1 MFRIKNNNITFRDFS
16 ITWVG
21 TVNASFGPIV
31 FDIQTSDSIKMVRV
45 GFDMGV
51 YNNGGSRSWFS
62 AIWNMNS
69 GTATNYTIS
78 NCCIKN
84 NVWSFLKSNTNTST
98 QRRWQWVNNYF
109 SSFYAPQLTFNTPSG
124 IMSEVVVIGNTFT
137 DSFAADVAA
146 TGANHC
152 GGVAGNAN
160 THSFVFANNTLQ
172 GRGSGFHFEEGAN
185 NVTITGNTFR
195 MTDEAVELL
204 DNNVGGVRLS
214 PSKFVISNNVMQ
226 QEGTV
231 EGTAFG
237 VSIINDLSGEP
248 GGLIVSIKDNVI
260 SGYQRGVTLSEDP
273 QQSISVT
280 GNLID
285 NCTIG
290 IQLLGGVVDVSGN
303 IISNCATALDSND
316 AFIGINTFYNNT
328 ALINV
333 SNLSFG
339 MDGFV
344 FTRNF
349 RGGSQLPNGVTNFTL
364 FPLPAAGRV
373 QGVFSFNVN
382 AGNLPSERYG
392 VITISWDGAV
402 LTQTAGVSGGTGLL
416 GSNTLSVVANN
427 LNVALNN
434 TGGSTDATVTYKFNG
449 SWFLS

>member
-1 MFRIKNNNITFRDFS
+1 
-16 ITWVG
+16 
-21 TVNASFGPIV
+21 
-31 FDIQTSDSIKMVRV
+31 
-45 GFDMGV
+45 
-51 YNNGGSRSWFS
+51 
-62 AIWNMNS
+62 
-69 GTATNYTIS
+69 
-78 NCCIKN
+78 
-84 NVWSFLKSNTNTST
+84 
-98 QRRWQWVNNYF
+98 
-109 SSFYAPQLTFNTPSG
+109 
-124 IMSEVVVIGNTFT
+124 
-137 DSFAADVAA
+137 
-146 TGANHC
+146 
-152 GGVAGNAN
+152 
-160 THSFVFANNTLQ
+160 
-172 GRGSGFHFEEGAN
+172 
-185 NVTITGNTFR
+185 
-195 MTDEAVELL
+195 
-204 DNNVGGVRLS
+204 
-214 PSKFVISNNVMQ
+214 MQ

-248 GGLIVSIKDNVI
+248 GGLIVSIKNNVI

-416 GSNTLSVVANN
+416 GSNTLSVVGNN

-434 TGGSTDATVTYKFNG
+434 TGGSTDATVTYKFAG
-449 SWFLS
+449 AWFLS